1 MIDPKTLDDLA
12 KKLADSVPAGIRE
25 LQQDLE
31 RNFHATLQ
39 STFNKLDLVTREEFE
54 VQSALLAR
62 TRAKLDAL
70 QNQVEHL
77 EQQLKEDQSGSL

>member
-12 KKLADSVPAGIRE
+12 KKLTDSVPVGIRE

-31 RNFHATLQ
+31 RNFHAVLQ

-62 TRAKLDAL
+62 SRAKLDAL

-77 EQQLKEDQSGSL
+77 EQRLKEEQSSNL